1 MSATRAWRTIL
12 IGAGLWL
19 TGASAAGCDQMQP
32 IDQNFDSSLG
42 ADFRTPADAVPDGGA
57 TDATDAAATAATP

>member
-1 MSATRAWRTIL
+1 MSDTRAWRTLL

-32 IDQNFDSSLG
+32 IDQNFDSGLG
-42 ADFRTPADAVPDGGA
+42 ADFRPPADAVPDGGA
-57 TDATDAAATAATP
+57 TAAADAATAAAAP